1 MNITVDTACGREIRM
16 RSKDV
21 MQSEWWPVVACCWN
35 CVEIIKARN
44 SWMEVY
50 A

>member
-1 MNITVDTACGREIRM
+1 MMITVDTACGREIRM

-21 MQSEWWPVVACCWN
+21 MQGEWGPVVMCCWN
-35 CVEIIKARN
+35 CAEIVKARN

>member
-1 MNITVDTACGREIRM
+1 MMITVDTACGRTV
-16 RSKDV
+16 RSRVKDV
-21 MQSEWWPVVACCWN
+21 HEFSWGSAVLCCSN
-35 CVEIIKARN
+35 CSNIALARN